1 MARRDCLEMRR
12 KIFLGHVPFTSCFL
26 CSHPFSAVLTHRRSQ
41 TFILLYGVFHLSLI
55 SPDWTEQILS
65 KRNSEEEGF
74 HMQSS
79 STYSKLEYLN
89 GSAHVNLNELQ
100 RSAARDILPPNTT
113 QTLCEAVVFASKSAA
128 YIAVSVVSAA
138 RYEHVAA
145 DIYIFHA
152 MSCILL
158 QGFLVAVVP
167 TSQDIYLVLGNAVQ
181 LALDLCA
188 LHAALLG
195 RLLAA
200 LALNGAALA
209 GGGALGALCAPTMS
223 APALP
228 VRACLLGAAAALT
241 AACIKAEQRRAIR
254 RGRCMVEADA
264 GMYDAVWAALRR
276 DAPAPLHRLAAVAAR
291 LACRPPAARGRPPR
305 QGLPAAS
312 TRGEAP
318 SELAGADSESSPPP
332 WALSTAFYFVFGG
345 SGGGSLRR
353 MEWDLD
359 ALYVQARPA
368 PPPPRRHRAAAH
380 TRPPVLL
387 SSRSPGRS
395 PGVSEPTMCPE
406 GFPSLPQR
414 ICAMQRPCHAL
425 SIAFL
430 LFDRNNVVRGE

>member
-1 MARRDCLEMRR
+1 MHR
-12 KIFLGHVPFTSCFL
+12 KIFLGQVPYTSCFL
-26 CSHPFSAVLTHRRSQ
+26 CSHPFSAVLSHRKSQ
-41 TFILLYGVFHLSLI
+41 TFVFLYGVFHLAII
-55 SPDWTEQILS
+55 SPDFVSFQTPNKTTPKSEDDGFDMQI
-65 KRNSEEEGF
+65 
-74 HMQSS
+74 S
-79 STYSKLEYLN
+79 STQAMFQKQNDSAYLN
-89 GSAHVNLNELQ
+89 LVRQIS
-100 RSAARDILPPNTT
+100 ARDILLPNTH
-113 QTLCEAVVFASKSAA
+113 QTLCEATLLASKSAT
-128 YIAVSVVSAA
+128 YIAVSVFSAA

-145 DIYIFHA
+145 YIYIFHA
-152 MSCILL
+152 LSCILL
-158 QGFLVAVVP
+158 QGFLVAVLP
-167 TSQDIYLVLGNAVQ
+167 TSQDVFLILGNAVQ

-195 RLLAA
+195 RVLAA

-209 GGGALGALCAPTMS
+209 GGGALGLLRTAYSTSIAC

-291 LACRPPAARGRPPR
+291 LACRPPAGSGRPPR
-305 QGLPAAS
+305 QGLLAAS
-312 TRGEAP
+312 ARGEAP
-318 SELAGADSESSPPP
+318 SELAGADPESPPP
-332 WALSTAFYFVFGG
+332 PLALSTAFYFVFGG

>member
-1 MARRDCLEMRR
+1 MRR

-41 TFILLYGVFHLSLI
+41 TFILLYGVFHLALI

-291 LACRPPAARGRPPR
+291 LACRPPAGSGRPPR
-305 QGLPAAS
+305 QGLLAAS
-312 TRGEAP
+312 ARGEAP
-318 SELAGADSESSPPP
+318 SELAGADPESPPP
-332 WALSTAFYFVFGG
+332 PLALSTAFYFVFGG

-368 PPPPRRHRAAAH
+368 PPPPRRHRAAAY
-380 TRPPVLL
+380 PPA
-387 SSRSPGRS
+387 RTP
-395 PGVSEPTMCPE
+395 
-406 GFPSLPQR
+406 
-414 ICAMQRPCHAL
+414 
-425 SIAFL
+425 
-430 LFDRNNVVRGE
+430 